1 MCHTIV
7 ALPLTLKFIFL
18 KAKRRKFRKI
28 QIFHHAKISKNSI
41 LVDFLKIKRGNEI
54 LLKKVFM

>member
-1 MCHTIV
+1 V